1 MSPNSHQPNIPP
13 AIFGIGRNYAEH
25 AAELNNAVPDRLLVF
40 MKNPASVIGNNAP
53 IIIPEICH
61 DPHPQVDYEGELAV
75 IIGTPARDVSVK
87 NALAHVAGYAVAND
101 VSARWW
107 QKNGSGGQFVR
118 GKSFDTFCP
127 MGPMV
132 PAKDIADPQTLEI
145 TTRLN
150 GDIVQYASTS
160 TMIVGVR
167 DIIAE
172 LSRGMTLTTGT
183 VILTGT
189 PAGVGAGQSPPRFLQ
204 HGDVV
209 KISISELGTLHSTVQ
224 DAAVLASA

>member
-1 MSPNSHQPNIPP
+1 MSSNEHHVALPP

-40 MKNPASVIGNNAP
+40 MKNPSSVIGDSVP
-53 IIIPEICH
+53 IVIPSICH
-61 DPHPQVDYEGELAV
+61 DPQPQVDYEGELAM
-75 IIGTPARDVSVK
+75 IIGAPARDVSVRD
-87 NALAHVAGYAVAND
+87 AMSHIAGYAIAND

-132 PAKDIADPQTLEI
+132 KADAVADPQNLEI
-145 TTRLN
+145 ITRLN
-150 GDIVQYASTS
+150 GAIVQQASTS

-167 DIIAE
+167 EIVAE
-172 LSRGMTLTTGT
+172 LSRGMTLATGT

-189 PAGVGAGQSPPRFLQ
+189 PAGVGAGQTPPRFLK
-204 HGDVV
+204 HGDV
-209 KISISELGTLHSTVQ
+209 ITITITGLGTLENPVH
-224 DAAVLASA
+224 DAAHPASS

>member
-1 MSPNSHQPNIPP
+1 MSPTPDAPALPP

-25 AAELNNAVPDRLLVF
+25 AAELNNAIPDRLLVF
-40 MKNPASVIGNNAP
+40 MKNPSSVIGNTAP
-53 IIIPEICH
+53 IIIPAICH
-61 DPHPQVDYEGELAV
+61 EPQPQVDYEGELAV
-75 IIGTPARDVSVK
+75 IIGAPARDVSSK
-87 NALAHVAGYAVAND
+87 DAMSHIAGYAIAND

-127 MGPMV
+127 LGPMV
-132 PAKDIADPQTLEI
+132 PARAIADPQDLEI

-150 GDIVQYASTS
+150 GDIVQQASTS
-160 TMIVGVR
+160 TMLVGVR
-167 DIIAE
+167 EIVAE
-172 LSRGMTLTTGT
+172 LSRGMTLASGT

-189 PAGVGAGQSPPRFLQ
+189 PAGVGSGQSPPRFLA

-209 KISISELGTLHSTVQ
+209 AITISGLGTLHNPVQ
-224 DAAVLASA
+224 DATVIASA